1 MKLGLTTEEKLSL
14 LERDIAH
21 FRELR
26 DDCFDKFEAAKCEVR
41 KTKHARQFKQITAH
55 LEFLTETH
63 ARILENYEIG
73 SSK

>member
-21 FRELR
+21 FRALR
-26 DDCFDKFEAAKCEVR
+26 GDCFDKFEAAKCEVQ
-41 KTKHARQFKQITAH
+41 KTKHARRYNQLQTHIN
-55 LEFLTETH
+55 FLTDTH